1 MRRPKLFKYFN
12 VKNDKGI
19 SNHIL
24 NGEKLND
31 VIIKSDFDNL
41 DLLLSGPIPPN
52 PSDLII
58 NYGFK
63 DMMTNLRRKYDIVIL
78 DTPPLALVTDALSLM
93 EYSDVNLYAV
103 RFKYTEKK
111 LLSYVNEISEEERVK
126 NLHIVF
132 NDIEEDYAYG
142 YGYGYG
148 YKSDNKYSDD
158 SNYFDNNF

>member
-1 MRRPKLFKYFN
+1 MRRPKLFKDFKL
-12 VKNDKGI
+12 KNDKGI

-31 VIIKSDFDNL
+31 IIIKSDFNNL
-41 DLLLSGPIPPN
+41 DILLSGPIPPN

-58 NYGFK
+58 KSSFK
-63 DMMTNLRRKYDIVIL
+63 DMIASLRRKYDIVIL

-93 EYSDVNLYAV
+93 EYSDVNLYTV
-103 RFKYTEKK
+103 RYKYTEKK
-111 LLSYVNEISEEERVK
+111 LLSYVNEISQEQRVK

-132 NDIEEDYAYG
+132 NDIEEDYGYG

-148 YKSDNKYSDD
+148 YKSDDKYTDD
-158 SNYFDNNF
+158 SNYFDNT